1 MNSKPT
7 DFQPIGFF
15 QRFFFGQSQDLS
27 VVFWLVFCTFIAICF
42 RQRNILKVGRFSQGK
57 PAYFSSRGH
66 FFLNLIALG
75 PCEYLSLSSYMVIEN
90 TMVVYDRALRR
101 INWYSYPEFEFLKD
115 EEIDYHFQDFIFLN
129 EIGHVFAISD
139 DLLD

>member
-1 MNSKPT
+1 
-7 DFQPIGFF
+7 
-15 QRFFFGQSQDLS
+15 
-27 VVFWLVFCTFIAICF
+27 
-42 RQRNILKVGRFSQGK
+42 
-57 PAYFSSRGH
+57 
-66 FFLNLIALG
+66 
-75 PCEYLSLSSYMVIEN
+75 MVIEN